1 MSFSESFELNRL
13 CIEFFCELENWS
25 ERISKSR
32 LSNFDRFDWIL
43 LSLGDGMI
51 DATIERKKEKII
63 RASGLREESVRE
75 LNKFIVDD
83 GMEVC
88 YHSSSRCS

>member
-1 MSFSESFELNRL
+1 MSFSESFVHRILLRVGKLERKDIENR
-13 CIEFFCELENWS
+13 
-25 ERISKSR
+25 RYR

-83 GMEVC
+83 GMEVY